1 MTEYKIVP
9 LEVLKQLS
17 DLEFRG
23 PGAADL
29 GQILRGIISGTITYS
44 PSPVGRIIV
53 PGPKHGVGFGGKDV
67 LSIRSY
73 EEYSIQSVK
82 DAKGYWSEGQQVW
95 THPPTADVKMME
107 AEIKQLRNSNRDL
120 TQRNKVLRE
129 RVDLPV
135 DRIPSHDELI
145 RLQTQI
151 DSIRKIVGEK

>member
-23 PGAADL
+23 PGAAEL
-29 GQILRGIISGTITYS
+29 GRMLRGIISGGIKYG
-44 PSPVGRIIV
+44 PSPVGRIIE
-53 PGPKHGVGFGGKDV
+53 PGPNHRIIAGNPQK
-67 LSIRSY
+67 SIRTY
-73 EEYSIQSVK
+73 EEYSLQSVK
-82 DAKGYWSEGQQVW
+82 DSNGYWIEGQQVW

-129 RVDLPV
+129 RVDLPA

>member
-29 GQILRGIISGTITYS
+29 GQVLRGIISGGIKYG
-44 PSPVGRIIV
+44 PSPVGRLIE
-53 PGPKHGVGFGGKDV
+53 PGPNHRIAGNPVQS
-67 LSIRSY
+67 LRTY
-73 EEYSIQSVK
+73 EEYSLQSVK
-82 DAKGYWSEGQQVW
+82 DSNGYWIEGQQVW
-95 THPPTADVKMME
+95 THPPIHDVKMLKS
-107 AEIKQLRNSNRDL
+107 EIQRLMNANHDL

-135 DRIPSHDELI
+135 DRIPSHAELV

-151 DSIRKIVGEK
+151 ESIRRIVGEK

>member
-29 GQILRGIISGTITYS
+29 GQVLRGIISGGIKYG
-44 PSPVGRIIV
+44 PSPVGRLIE
-53 PGPKHGVGFGGKDV
+53 PGPNHRTVGTYAK
-67 LSIRSY
+67 SIRTY
-73 EEYSIQSVK
+73 EEYSLQSVK
-82 DAKGYWSEGQQVW
+82 DSNGYWIEGQQVW
-95 THPPTADVKMME
+95 THPPIADVKMME

-135 DRIPSHDELI
+135 DRIPSHAELV

-151 DSIRKIVGEK
+151 ESIRRIVGGK